1 MILNLLE
8 VHHLASNSVD
18 QPAQLSIETMR
29 DISNTHLRS
38 SNRQHIPDVSF
49 HFTLLHNIAGKQ
61 STLTQPSNVEFS
73 LKHLVCI
80 DRITCHF
87 RLCFK
92 VYCDTGLRAVSHFD
106 ASCVRTSAIS
116 NLCCEVF
123 HARVEAA
130 ITEAMEDGVWDG
142 RRRVSRESS
151 GSGNHNSGFERLNH
165 FLLLNIIIKQQ
176 VIANYLVS
184 DDLSNPHQLALQ
196 TSSQTFFKLAVIGIL
211 VQLFKLLFV
220 GICEQ
225 LL

>member
-1 MILNLLE
+1 
-8 VHHLASNSVD
+8 
-18 QPAQLSIETMR
+18 
-29 DISNTHLRS
+29 
-38 SNRQHIPDVSF
+38 
-49 HFTLLHNIAGKQ
+49 
-61 STLTQPSNVEFS
+61 
-73 LKHLVCI
+73 
-80 DRITCHF
+80 
-87 RLCFK
+87 
-92 VYCDTGLRAVSHFD
+92 
-106 ASCVRTSAIS
+106 
-116 NLCCEVF
+116 
-123 HARVEAA
+123 
-130 ITEAMEDGVWDG
+130 MEDGVGDG
-142 RRRVSRESS
+142 TGRGSGESS